1 VACKA
6 VFLAGVDL
14 SRHQDAPNEA
24 SMQTAPSRATRV
36 QSIKLLRKIHRLE
49 VEYEILKDLN
59 HVRCLVIWPRYG
71 TDSEQPNIIDMRKVF
86 ITTHHMSVLLTE
98 S

>member
-1 VACKA
+1 
-6 VFLAGVDL
+6 
-14 SRHQDAPNEA
+14 
-24 SMQTAPSRATRV
+24 MQTAPSRATRV